1 MGACFLLTKVWVPDG
16 GVRYLLHLYT
26 QQLSSPA
33 KHYQPA
39 NLIASQRSVDSN
51 IFMRI
56 PERQSNTVDFPAATQ
71 HGTTTETWT
80 TEHERGLQSL
90 IRELCRCRLIQ
101 MDWIVPDPG
110 PLRVWTFPSLKGEC
124 CRSVAEGRDERRHVQ
139 IYRCVDASVFSL
151 AIGVARNVPFD
162 ASTDKC
168 MNLAKN

>member
-56 PERQSNTVDFPAATQ
+56 PERQSNTVDFPAAIQ

-90 IRELCRCRLIQ
+90 IRILE
-101 MDWIVPDPG
+101 MDGRKPFSSVLLKKAVHAQVNEAPEI
-110 PLRVWTFPSLKGEC
+110 LRILLRHNTHPIDEKLVLLATGN
-124 CRSVAEGRDERRHVQ
+124 RHGAEMMATVR
-139 IYRCVDASVFSL
+139 
-151 AIGVARNVPFD
+151 
-162 ASTDKC
+162 T
-168 MNLAKN
+168 

>member
-16 GVRYLLHLYT
+16 GVRYLLHFYT

-101 MDWIVPDPG
+101 
-110 PLRVWTFPSLKGEC
+110 SLKGGC